1 MRVFQVLIKR
11 RIINCTAGKSA
22 LKLGNC
28 DALKASEDILLHKV
42 TRFYRLLFGES
53 GGGGEGR
60 GWVGANLVPHT
71 NVCKIRRLGGAE
83 YSLVSTNHV
92 SNLASY

>member
-28 DALKASEDILLHKV
+28 DALKTSEDILLHKV

-53 GGGGEGR
+53 GRGG
-60 GWVGANLVPHT
+60 VGGLVRTWSPIQT
-71 NVCKIRRLGGAE
+71 SVKFDDLVGPNIR
-83 YSLVSTNHV
+83 
-92 SNLASY
+92 

>member
-53 GGGGEGR
+53 GGGGG
-60 GWVGANLVPHT
+60 GVGELVRTWSPIQT
-71 NVCKIRRLGGAE
+71 SVKFDDLVGPNIR
-83 YSLVSTNHV
+83 
-92 SNLASY
+92 